1 MKAHM
6 PHSNQTTRVED
17 LLSKHLDG
25 RKCWQARRHLLDTKD
40 LTNAEI
46 DCAMALAAEF
56 KKFRSQHLPPMDVL
70 AGKTIANVFY
80 ENSTRTRSSFELAA
94 KSLGATVLN
103 FDVGSSSVSKGETIL
118 DTAHTLASMDIDCIV
133 QRHSSS
139 GSCHQLAQQLG
150 DQLHFVNAG
159 DGWNGHPTQGLLDA
173 FTMLEVLGSLKGAK
187 VAIVGDITH
196 SRVARSNIWLLQKFG
211 AEVHIAGPATL
222 IPAGLDKLGVKVHY
236 ELEPAIK
243 NADFIM
249 ALRLQLERQKQGLLA
264 SIGEYKKLY
273 RIDHKCL
280 SLAKPKVK
288 VMHPGPLNRGIE
300 ITSDLADDPNLS
312 LIETQVKNGVAIRMA
327 VFYLLLNGN

>member
-1 MKAHM
+1 MSQ
-6 PHSNQTTRVED
+6 SNQTTSRLED
-17 LLSKHLDG
+17 ILSSHLDG

-46 DCAMALAAEF
+46 DCAMALTTEF
-56 KKFRSQHLPPMDVL
+56 KTFRSQHLPPLDVL
-70 AGKTIANVFY
+70 AGKTVANVFY

-103 FDVGSSSVSKGETIL
+103 FDVATSSVSKGETIL
-118 DTAHTLASMDIDCIV
+118 DTARTLASMDIDCLV
-133 QRHSSS
+133 QRHSAS
-139 GSCHQLAQQLG
+139 GSCHQLALALG

-159 DGWNGHPTQGLLDA
+159 DGWNAHPTQALLDA
-173 FTMLEVLGSLKGAK
+173 FSMLEVLGSLQGAK

-196 SRVARSNIWLLQKFG
+196 SRVARSNIWLLQKLG
-211 AEVHIAGPATL
+211 AEVHVAGPTTL
-222 IPAGLDKLGVKVHY
+222 LPDGLDQLGVHVHQD
-236 ELEPAIK
+236 LEPAIS
-243 NADFIM
+243 DSDIIM
-249 ALRLQLERQKQGLLA
+249 TLRLQLERQTQGHLPSL
-264 SIGEYKKLY
+264 GEYKKLY

-280 SLAKPKVK
+280 AVAKPTVK

-312 LIETQVKNGVAIRMA
+312 LIEIQVKNGVAVRMA